1 MGGRERFIPRRV
13 GQLTDELAAQDA
25 NGGTGAE
32 GFRALSRLVSA
43 HLHVEFHDRAQTL
56 IDTWEDAEAGDE
68 EAAATFRD
76 QLDQLLREANYV
88 EVSMAA
94 LQDAIDRE
102 SLIPLRLEVDLDD
115 YDDVLVYR
123 RGGHTKVVE
132 VRRWRGLRRDER
144 TITVDDRVVVL
155 TRIKDRTWFDER
167 GIDPASRNLEPG
179 RLSLKQ
185 FQRMPRADI
194 EMLLPSAQVRY
205 RPIDTFVMGLPAV
218 ASAIAV
224 LVTKLLPTL
233 GLMFVLVGAW
243 LGFRDEEPRID
254 QAALVVL
261 FGGLVT
267 IGGFVVRQWSK
278 LKNRRVTYLKTL
290 SETLYFRALADGP
303 GVAHTLLSAAEQQET
318 VEVLLAY
325 RLLPTAP
332 TAPAEPTARAGLTVD
347 DLDRAVERWLHAH
360 CHLGVDFDVANAVAN
375 LRALDLVTDDDLLL
389 ARPVDEALARLD
401 RRWSDL
407 FRYGEAPTPT
417 PTDTLDPA
425 TGR

>member
-13 GQLTDELAAQDA
+13 GQLTDELAAPDA
-25 NGGTGAE
+25 DGSTAPD
-32 GFRALSRLVSA
+32 GFRALSRGVSA
-43 HLHVEFHDRAQTL
+43 ITHVDAHDRTRRL
-56 IDTWEDAEAGDE
+56 IDAWEDAETGDE
-68 EAAATFRD
+68 EAASAFRA
-76 QLDQLLREANYV
+76 QLAQLLREANYV
-88 EVSMAA
+88 EVSMQA
-94 LQDAIDRE
+94 LQEAIARE

-123 RGGHTKVVE
+123 RGGRREIVE
-132 VRRWRGLRRDER
+132 VLRWRGLRRAER

-155 TRIKDRTWFDER
+155 TRVKGQEWFDEQ

-205 RPIDTFVMGLPAV
+205 RPIDTFVMGLPAIV
-218 ASAIAV
+218 SAIAV

-243 LGFRDEEPRID
+243 LGLRDEEPTID

-267 IGGFVVRQWSK
+267 VGGFVVRQWSK

-290 SETLYFRALADGP
+290 SETLYFRTLADGP
-303 GVAHTLLSAAEQQET
+303 GVVYTLLSTAEQQQS
-318 VEVLLAY
+318 VEVILAY
-325 RLLPTAP
+325 RALSTAP
-332 TAPAEPTARAGLTVD
+332 AGLTVD
-347 DLDRAVERWLHAH
+347 ALDREVERWLRDH
-360 CHLGVDFDVANAVAN
+360 CHREIDFDVASAVAN
-375 LRALDLVTDDDLLL
+375 LRDLDLVTGHEALHV
-389 ARPVDEALARLD
+389 RPVDDALARLD
-401 RRWSDL
+401 RYWSDL
-407 FRYGEAPTPT
+407 FRYSEVATT
-417 PTDTLDPA
+417 TATDPQSLPA
-425 TGR
+425 GR

>member
-13 GQLTDELAAQDA
+13 GQLTDELAAPDA
-25 NGGTGAE
+25 DGGTDAE
-32 GFRALSRLVSA
+32 GFRALGRLVSA
-43 HLHVEFHDRAQTL
+43 HLHFEFHDRAQTL
-56 IDTWEDAEAGDE
+56 IDTWQDAEAGDV
-68 EAAATFRD
+68 AAAAAFRG
-76 QLDQLLREANYV
+76 QLDQLLCEANYV
-88 EVSMAA
+88 EVSMEE
-94 LQDAIDRE
+94 LQEAIDRE

-123 RGGHTKVVE
+123 RGGRSKVVE
-132 VRRWRGLRRDER
+132 VRRWRGLRRAER

-155 TRIKDRTWFDER
+155 TRIKSQTWFDER
-167 GIDPASRNLEPG
+167 GIKPAARNLEPG
-179 RLSLKQ
+179 RQSLKQ

-194 EMLLPSAQVRY
+194 EMLLPSARVRY
-205 RPIDTFVMGLPAV
+205 RPVDTFVMGLPAV

-243 LGFRDEEPRID
+243 LGFREEEPKLD

-261 FGGLVT
+261 FGGVVT

-278 LKNRRVTYLKTL
+278 LENRRVNYLKTL

-303 GVAHTLLSAAEQQET
+303 GVVHTLLSAAEQQET
-318 VEVLLAY
+318 AEVMLAY
-325 RLLPTAP
+325 RMLAYRMLPTTP
-332 TAPAEPTARAGLTVD
+332 DGLTTAE
-347 DLDRAVERWLHAH
+347 LDRAVERWLQEH
-360 CHLGVDFDVANAVAN
+360 CHHGIDFDVANAVAN
-375 LRALDLVTDDDLLL
+375 LRTLDLVTGDDVLQ
-389 ARPVDEALARLD
+389 ARPVDDALVRLD

-407 FRYGEAPTPT
+407 FRYGEAA
-417 PTDTLDPA
+417 TDPLAPV